1 MDKGTL
7 KELHITISGWVQ
19 GVSFRIWTKR
29 LAQQLGVNGWVRN
42 MEDGRV
48 EIVAQGTPEQ
58 LTKLRKLIKEKGGP
72 RIADI
77 ASIEVKERIPL
88 KRYPSFEIEK

>member
-58 LTKLRKLIKEKGGP
+58 LTKLRKL
-72 RIADI
+72 R
-77 ASIEVKERIPL
+77 
-88 KRYPSFEIEK
+88 KREDRELQI